1 MFFLQM
7 SGFPGSGKS
16 TLARQISQ
24 TTGAVIVDHDISKTA
39 ILKSLSSQGY
49 TMEGKVLGQLSYD
62 VDWSL
67 VDYYLSN
74 GHSVI
79 MDSPC
84 LYSNLLETGLEL
96 ARKHKKKYKYVEC
109 YIEDIELIRYRLK
122 NREILLSQIEA
133 PSSDEGFYWTI
144 KNSKK
149 PEEEKFIV
157 VDSSKPI
164 ADYLPKVLEYINE

>member
-49 TMEGKVLGQLSYD
+49 TMEGKVIGQLSYD

-96 ARKHKKKYKYVEC
+96 ARKQYVEC
-109 YIEDIELIRYRLK
+109 YVEDIELIRNRLK
-122 NREILLSQIEA
+122 NRERLLSQIEA
-133 PSSDEGFYWTI
+133 PSSEEGFYRALI
-144 KNSKK
+144 NSKK
-149 PEEEKFIV
+149 PEEENYIV

-164 ADYLPKVLEYINE
+164 AEYLSKVLEYINE

>member
-16 TLARQISQ
+16 TLAREISQ

-39 ILKSLSSQGY
+39 ILESLSSQGY
-49 TMEGKVLGQLSYD
+49 TMEGKVIGQLSYE

-67 VDYYLSN
+67 VYYYLSN

-84 LYSNLLETGLEL
+84 LYRNLLETGLEL
-96 ARKHKKKYKYVEC
+96 AIKHQKK
-109 YIEDIELIRYRLK
+109 
-122 NREILLSQIEA
+122 
-133 PSSDEGFYWTI
+133 
-144 KNSKK
+144 
-149 PEEEKFIV
+149 
-157 VDSSKPI
+157 
-164 ADYLPKVLEYINE
+164 

>member
-1 MFFLQM
+1 IAGSLNMRMKHYYEDRGVYMFFLQM

-24 TTGAVIVDHDISKTA
+24 STGAVIVDHDIYKTA

-49 TMEGKVLGQLSYD
+49 TMEGRAIGQLSYD
-62 VDWSL
+62 LDWSL

-96 ARKHKKKYKYVEC
+96 ARK
-109 YIEDIELIRYRLK
+109 
-122 NREILLSQIEA
+122 
-133 PSSDEGFYWTI
+133 
-144 KNSKK
+144 
-149 PEEEKFIV
+149 
-157 VDSSKPI
+157 
-164 ADYLPKVLEYINE
+164 

>member
-16 TLARQISQ
+16 TLARQISH

-39 ILKSLSSQGY
+39 ILKSLSSQGC
-49 TMEGKVLGQLSYD
+49 TLDGKVIGQLSYD

-109 YIEDIELIRYRLK
+109 YIDDIELIRNRLK
-122 NREILLSQIEA
+122 NRERLLSQIEA
-133 PSSDEGFYWTI
+133 PSSKEGFYRTV

-149 PEEEKFIV
+149 PEEEKYLV
-157 VDSSKPI
+157 LDSSKPI
-164 ADYLPKVLEYINE
+164 AEYLPKVLEYINE

>member
-24 TTGAVIVDHDISKTA
+24 ATGAVIVDHDISKTA
-39 ILKSLSSQGY
+39 ILKSLSSQGN
-49 TMEGKVLGQLSYD
+49 TMEGKTIGQLSYD

-67 VDYYLSN
+67 VDFYLSN

-96 ARKHKKKYKYVEC
+96 SRKHKKRYKYVEC
-109 YIEDIELIRYRLK
+109 YIEDIEIIRNRLK
-122 NREILLSQIEA
+122 NRERFLSQIEA
-133 PSSDEGFYWTI
+133 PSSVRRI
-144 KNSKK
+144 
-149 PEEEKFIV
+149 
-157 VDSSKPI
+157 
-164 ADYLPKVLEYINE
+164 L